1 MAASEP
7 LPLRPLHGA
16 DAAGGLALSAAAG
29 WNQTLDDWRLFLAH
43 GHTVGCRSDDDDG
56 RLVASAAALPYEGG
70 LGWISMV
77 LVDPAFRHRG
87 LATAL
92 MQRCVQALRAS
103 GHVPVLDATPAGT
116 EVYRRLGFVPGFALD
131 RWEGEAGGSAPA
143 AAAAAPAV
151 DAPTVVE
158 LDRQATG
165 LGRAPVL
172 QDFLRRTASTAQLTP
187 MRDGFVIVRR
197 GHRAWQL
204 GPLVAADEAS
214 ALGLLQRALAA
225 LAGRVFLD
233 VPRRWARLTA
243 WLNAHGFVPQRGFVR
258 MALGGA
264 APEVPDRVF
273 VLAGPEFG

>member
-1 MAASEP
+1 
-7 LPLRPLHGA
+7 
-16 DAAGGLALSAAAG
+16 
-29 WNQTLDDWRLFLAH
+29 
-43 GHTVGCRSDDDDG
+43 
-56 RLVASAAALPYEGG
+56 VASAAALPYEGG

-77 LVDPAFRHRG
+77 LVDPAFRHCG

-103 GHVPVLDATPAGT
+103 GHVPVLDATPAGA

-131 RWEGEAGGSAPA
+131 RWEGEAGGTPPA
-143 AAAAAPAV
+143 VAAPAV
-151 DAPTVVE
+151 DAQAVVE

-172 QDFLRRTASTAQLTP
+172 QDFLRRAGSTGWLTP
-187 MRDGFVIVRR
+187 MQDGFVIVRR

-233 VPRRWARLTA
+233 VPRRWERLTA
-243 WLNAHGFVPQRGFVR
+243 WLNAHGFAPQRGFVR
-258 MALGGA
+258 MALGGDG
-264 APEVPDRVF
+264 PEVPDRVF